1 MKKTLIA
8 LAVLGSV
15 AGVAQAQSTV
25 TVYGK
30 LDQGVRDLSNK
41 NSSTS
46 ATNADSP
53 VQLTHRATSRI
64 GFKGTED
71 LGGGLSAIF
80 QFENRFNADDGTVN
94 GASNGAALFHAQS
107 NVGLKGNFGTVR
119 LGRVYNPV
127 DDINAALDPFGQD
140 GIGSN
145 LFSPVAITRN
155 NNAIRYDSTN
165 FSGFSASAI
174 YQLKE
179 ADVAPGSAIANNGY
193 GVAANFANGPL
204 SVMAGYNKAAN
215 SDDSHYW
222 VIGGAYTFGPA
233 KVSLGYEKSDI
244 KAAYAPN
251 GGPAIAAGKLG
262 KSKDVIVGLTYT
274 VGAGMINAA
283 YSQIKFDNTNFTD
296 KKLAIGYTHNL
307 SKRTSLYA
315 NAARTD
321 WGNAA
326 ADTTNGAE
334 IGVTHNF

>member
-8 LAVLGSV
+8 LAVLASV
-15 AGVAQAQSTV
+15 AGVAQAQSSV

-41 NSSTS
+41 NSSTD
-46 ATNADSP
+46 ATNANSP

-64 GFKGTED
+64 GFKGAED

-80 QFENRFNADDGTVN
+80 QFENRFNADDGTQ
-94 GASNGAALFHAQS
+94 NGAALFHAQS

-119 LGRVYNPV
+119 MGRVYNPV

-140 GIGSN
+140 GVGSN

-155 NNAIRYDSTN
+155 NNAIRYDSPN
-165 FSGFSASAI
+165 ISGFGASAI

-179 ADVAPGSAIANNGY
+179 ADVAAGSAIANNGY

-215 SDDSHYW
+215 SDDSNYW

-251 GGPAIAAGKLG
+251 GGSAIAAGKLG
-262 KSKDVIVGLTYT
+262 KSKDVLVALAYT
-274 VGAGMINAA
+274 VGAGVINAS

-296 KKLAIGYTHNL
+296 KKFALGYTHNL

-334 IGVTHNF
+334 VGVTHNF